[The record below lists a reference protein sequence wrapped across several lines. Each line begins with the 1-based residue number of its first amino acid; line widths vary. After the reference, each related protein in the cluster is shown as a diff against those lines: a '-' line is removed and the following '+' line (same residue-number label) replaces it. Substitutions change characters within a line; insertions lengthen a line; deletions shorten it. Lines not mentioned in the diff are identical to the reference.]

1 MERNHK
7 LTLYISYYLAKF
19 NNEALANLGYSTWNS
34 AFNDISERLQVNSH
48 SVKNWR
54 DEFDP
59 LFGHR
64 DGWYQRPMSPSRVKV
79 AQALEELDETQI
91 RELVKDIL
99 SGGISQNPDEE
110 DQLLS
115 IVSED
120 REPLKKKYIVRTP
133 TGRAAEEFFIQQ
145 HNSTGKPLHGK
156 LIDCRDLGCGY
167 DFRIQSEN
175 SELFVEVKGLSE
187 VSGGVLFTDK
197 EWRTAKEY
205 TEKYILCIVKNIP
218 QDPIICFISNP
229 AKKLKPKKNI
239 YTTIQINWSIT
250 QNQLENI

>member
-1 MERNHK
+1 MEKNHK
-7 LTLYISYYLAKF
+7 LTLYISYYLARF
-19 NNEALANLGYSTWNS
+19 NNEALANLGYNTWNS

-64 DGWYQRPMSPSRVKV
+64 AGWYQRPMSPSRVKV
-79 AQALEELDETQI
+79 AQALEDLDETQI

-99 SGGISQNPDEE
+99 SGGISKDPDEE
-110 DQLLS
+110 EQLLS

-120 REPLKKKYIVRTP
+120 REPSKKKYIVRTP

-145 HNSTGKPLHGK
+145 HINTGKPLPGK
-156 LIDCRDLGCGY
+156 LVDCRDLGCGY

-218 QDPIICFISNP
+218 QDPTICFISNP
-229 AKKLKPKKNI
+229 AKMLKPKKNI